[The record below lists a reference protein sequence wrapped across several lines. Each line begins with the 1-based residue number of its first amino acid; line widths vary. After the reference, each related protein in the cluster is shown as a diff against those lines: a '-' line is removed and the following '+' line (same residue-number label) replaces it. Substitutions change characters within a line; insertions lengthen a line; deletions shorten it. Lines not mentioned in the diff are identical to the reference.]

1 MGDEI
6 EMRSVMGNDE
16 IETRSIMGNDEIER
30 VMRLAM
36 GNNSANEIG
45 FGRISLQWWCNL
57 GGVRSR
63 WWCDLDG
70 GAGAR
75 VRSILGGS
83 VTLSSFSL
91 SLRVWDLEMVCSENR
106 NVNQFP
112 GLSHKTHGQLKCFSE
127 KFYFPCITKH
137 ALRCKIISWNGFTPK
152 QTQHKTNKPPK
163 II

>member
-1 MGDEI
+1 
-6 EMRSVMGNDE
+6 MGNDE
-16 IETRSIMGNDEIER
+16 RAMRLRRDQSWVTTAPMRSILGGS
-30 VMRLAM
+30 V
-36 GNNSANEIG
+36 
-45 FGRISLQWWCNL
+45 FGGDAISVGCNWS
-57 GGVRSR
+57 GVRSW
-63 WWCDLDG
+63 WWCGLDG
-70 GAGAR
+70 SAGAG
-75 VRSILGGS
+75 VRSVLGGS

-127 KFYFPCITKH
+127 KFYFPCTTKH

-152 QTQHKTNKPPK
+152 QTQHKKNKPPK